1 MRWGHCP
8 ASYSSGTPR
17 LSGRSPSWPLRPF
30 VIQPLTPAASSAP
43 FSTVL
48 LEGSPCSLRVLSC
61 VQALPSP
68 CLNAFSYSVP
78 RPSRSCCL
86 RGGSSDYP
94 VQFVCVSFF
103 SALHLPLG
111 GEGGGRGVLCVIHW
125 DVYPTTHTGAGTERM
140 LQSCQM
146 EGEVT
151 YWGRNE
157 GHSLWPSQHWG
168 AKPEAGACEAGVS
181 WALSSRI
188 NPAEGPM

>member
-61 VQALPSP
+61 VQPLPSP

-103 SALHLPLG
+103 FSSTSTSWGRRRWQGRPVCDSLG
-111 GEGGGRGVLCVIHW
+111 RVPHNPHRRWHRADASELSDGGGSDVL
-125 DVYPTTHTGAGTERM
+125 GKE
-140 LQSCQM
+140 
-146 EGEVT
+146 
-151 YWGRNE
+151 
-157 GHSLWPSQHWG
+157 
-168 AKPEAGACEAGVS
+168 
-181 WALSSRI
+181 
-188 NPAEGPM
+188 